1 LAAADYKKALAR
13 NPNSALANYLF
24 GELYDKSTFFT
35 KEAAADVS
43 DLTGASGGFRDTM
56 RLKALDYFNR
66 AIVSDPNFKYGNT
79 GAAEA
84 LSALKRFSD
93 SIPKY
98 DRAIELDSQDSGS
111 LNDRGVAKTHL
122 NDYLGA
128 ITDFSGAIKIK
139 ETSKNSVSDT
149 HLDMT
154 YENRADAY
162 AKSMNYDSAIDDYG
176 KAIGLKLASQVFL
189 MSLPRSDAVS

>member
-1 LAAADYKKALAR
+1 
-13 NPNSALANYLF
+13 
-24 GELYDKSTFFT
+24 
-35 KEAAADVS
+35 
-43 DLTGASGGFRDTM
+43 M

-128 ITDFSGAIKIK
+128 ITDFSGADKR
-139 ETSKNSVSDT
+139 SKKHQRT
-149 HLDMT
+149 PYRT
-154 YENRADAY
+154 RT
-162 AKSMNYDSAIDDYG
+162 
-176 KAIGLKLASQVFL
+176 
-189 MSLPRSDAVS
+189 